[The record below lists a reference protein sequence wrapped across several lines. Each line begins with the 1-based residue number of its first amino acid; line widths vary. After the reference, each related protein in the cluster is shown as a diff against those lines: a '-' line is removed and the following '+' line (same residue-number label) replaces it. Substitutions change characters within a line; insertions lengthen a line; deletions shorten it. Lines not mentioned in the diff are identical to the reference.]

1 MFPSYALQVKHS
13 WLTSFQHRCHLESKV
28 VTYESSNGVD
38 LGSFVTGNQGTKR
51 LADNKDLAHIL
62 KEVGNVAA
70 VVENASEGKM
80 AGV

>member
-1 MFPSYALQVKHS
+1 M
-13 WLTSFQHRCHLESKV
+13 
-28 VTYESSNGVD
+28 TYESSNGVD
-38 LGSFVTGNQGTKR
+38 LGSFVAGNQGTKR